1 MHKETITYTDFDGVE
16 ITEDFYFNLT
26 EAEVLEKELGITGG
40 YTERLKKI
48 VAAKDAPTI
57 LAELKSLIFDS
68 YGVKEGK
75 RFRKSKELSEEF
87 SQTNAYSIL
96 LMKLAFDDEAGAKFV
111 NGIMPKKSNNTTTDA
126 STHPAITN

>member
-1 MHKETITYTDFDGVE
+1 MHKETIKYTDFDGVE

-57 LAELKSLIFDS
+57 IAEFKSLILDS

-75 RFRKSKELSEEF
+75 RFRKSKELAEEF
-87 SQTNAYSIL
+87 SQTNAYSTL
-96 LMKLAFDDEAGAKFV
+96 FMKLAFDDEAGAAFV
-111 NGIMPKKSNNTTTDA
+111 NGIMPKKSKDTAANT
-126 STHPAITN
+126 THPAIAN

>member
-1 MHKETITYTDFDGVE
+1 MHKETIKYTDFDGVE

-57 LAELKSLIFDS
+57 IAEFKSLILDS

-75 RFRKSKELSEEF
+75 RFRKSKELAEEF
-87 SQTNAYSIL
+87 SQTNAYSTL
-96 LMKLAFDDEAGAKFV
+96 FMKLAFDDEAGAKFV
-111 NGIMPKKSNNTTTDA
+111 NGIMPKKSNNTATNA
-126 STHPAITN
+126 PTHPAINN